1 MSDDESPKSSEW
13 PSWRN
18 RRRESND
25 WPSWLDRRRYQVGLF
40 VFLAFFVLYGLLV
53 YVSGTRPL
61 TPLEQTSMALIGV
74 VISAVFGVVLG
85 VPLAKRRVKIATQLR
100 RAYGI
105 CQTLRNVQRDVDDAI
120 GRMAQRDGIKD
131 PGIIGEF
138 WEEIAGNIRTGL
150 REPISEAERMLEDW
164 GDMDSEERRRIQ
176 TEERR
181 KTEEIRELTKRI
193 ETAKSV
199 EKDLEGV
206 GHVATSLAAAVQMD
220 ERRVRE
226 LEEGR
231 PTRTVGFVA
240 GSAKAKVDLGQYEE
254 AVATYDAIIRDYPNV
269 HTNYIGRA
277 KAKYLAGDLAG
288 ALVDL
293 KTARKIFS
301 DDPVIDRLEEQITGG
316 KAVTTPLDSTAFN
329 ETIEGNKA
337 LASGHAM
344 SAARHYKRAA
354 ELGWNPFF
362 VKFNIAM
369 VRCLEK
375 DFQAARLILNDLT
388 AEADSYMSINKYAL
402 LAVCEVLEHE
412 RADREVE
419 HLRRLIS
426 ELGFLSFD
434 YARSPLRHLEAGFKT
449 VDRNYSERLAPVF
462 TVLRDSTE
470 QVDSLV
476 PDSIG
481 VQVGSS

>member
-150 REPISEAERMLEDW
+150 REPISESERMLEDW

-181 KTEEIRELTKRI
+181 KTEEIRERTKRI

-301 DDPVIDRLEEQITGG
+301 DDPVIDRLEEQIT
-316 KAVTTPLDSTAFN
+316 
-329 ETIEGNKA
+329 
-337 LASGHAM
+337 
-344 SAARHYKRAA
+344 
-354 ELGWNPFF
+354 
-362 VKFNIAM
+362 
-369 VRCLEK
+369 
-375 DFQAARLILNDLT
+375 
-388 AEADSYMSINKYAL
+388 
-402 LAVCEVLEHE
+402 
-412 RADREVE
+412 
-419 HLRRLIS
+419 
-426 ELGFLSFD
+426 
-434 YARSPLRHLEAGFKT
+434 
-449 VDRNYSERLAPVF
+449 
-462 TVLRDSTE
+462 
-470 QVDSLV
+470 
-476 PDSIG
+476 
-481 VQVGSS
+481 